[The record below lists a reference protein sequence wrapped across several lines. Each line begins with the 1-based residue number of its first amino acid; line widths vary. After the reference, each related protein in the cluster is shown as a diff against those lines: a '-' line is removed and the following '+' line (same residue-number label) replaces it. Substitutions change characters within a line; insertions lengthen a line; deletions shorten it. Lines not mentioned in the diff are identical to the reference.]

1 MGMITGKIA
10 VVTGATRGL
19 GLGAAQALAK
29 EGFQVIMLGRNFEKL
44 AAKAKDLRA
53 TPVELDLLKNDSVE
67 RAAKEVAKLCPEGI
81 DVLINNAGVLLDR
94 EGWDYQSLQ
103 DTVTTNALAPMY
115 FTKLLHP
122 LLAKRRAHVVNVSSG
137 MGQLSEMGPGYAAYR
152 VSKTA
157 MNAFTKNFS
166 QEWRAAGIKV
176 NSVCPGWVKTDMGG
190 SGADRELSEG
200 VASILFATQTEE
212 SGGFFRDGKRLDW

>member
-1 MGMITGKIA
+1 MEKITGKIA
-10 VVTGATRGL
+10 VVTGTSRGL
-19 GLGAAQALAK
+19 GLGTAEALAK
-29 EGFQVIMLGRNFEKL
+29 EGFHVIMLGRNIEKL
-44 AAKAKDLRA
+44 STKAKEFRA
-53 TPVELDLLKNDSVE
+53 TPIELDLLKSDSIE
-67 RAAKEVAKLCPEGI
+67 KAAKKIVALCPDGI
-81 DVLINNAGVLLDR
+81 DVLVNNAGVLLDR
-94 EGWDYQSLQ
+94 EGWNYQSLQ

-137 MGQLSEMGPGYAAYR
+137 MGQLSEMGTGYAAYR
-152 VSKTA
+152 ISKTA

-166 QEWRAAGIKV
+166 QEWRGADIKV

-200 VASILFATQTEE
+200 VASILFATRTEE
-212 SGGFFRDGKRLDW
+212 TGGFFRDGKRLDW